1 MEYVWNEAK
10 RRSNIRKHGIDFLGV
25 ERLFAGATV
34 TIADDRFDYGEV
46 RFVTLGLMEGRA
58 VAVVHNESPNVIRA
72 IAIRKATKNE
82 EKSYFEQIAD

>member
-1 MEYVWNEAK
+1 MEYVWDEAK

-58 VAVVHNESPNVIRA
+58 VAVVHNESPNLIRVIS
-72 IAIRKATKNE
+72 IRKATKNE